1 MRTDASEHSNFPFQD
16 AAQLYDDEADRKKH
30 MAYITSIAAEK
41 HRDISEV
48 VPFYEHVLYDL
59 RSQARVHDYLN
70 VFVAK
75 KVVEQLKA
83 FQ

>member
-1 MRTDASEHSNFPFQD
+1 MKTDASEYRNSPIQD
-16 AAQLYDDEADRKKH
+16 ATRLYDDEADRKKH

-48 VPFYEHVLYDL
+48 VPFYERVLCDL
-59 RSQARVHDYLN
+59 RGHARVHDYLN

>member
-1 MRTDASEHSNFPFQD
+1 MNTSASDERNFRPQD

-30 MAYITSIAAEK
+30 LAYMASIAAER

-48 VPFYEHVLYDL
+48 APFYEQVLRDL
-59 RSQARVHDYLN
+59 RNQAHVHDYLN

-75 KVVEQLKA
+75 KVIEQLKGYD
-83 FQ
+83 

>member
-1 MRTDASEHSNFPFQD
+1 MKTDASEYKSFPSLD
-16 AAQLYDDEADRKKH
+16 STQLYDDEADRKKH
-30 MAYITSIAAEK
+30 MAYIASIATEK

-48 VPFYEHVLYDL
+48 APFYEHVLYDL

-75 KVVEQLKA
+75 KVAEQLKA
-83 FQ
+83 FR